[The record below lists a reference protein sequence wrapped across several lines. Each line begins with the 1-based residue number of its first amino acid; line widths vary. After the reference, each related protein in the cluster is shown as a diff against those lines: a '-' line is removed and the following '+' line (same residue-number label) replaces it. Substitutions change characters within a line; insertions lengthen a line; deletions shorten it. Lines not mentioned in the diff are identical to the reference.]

1 MKNTWTYH
9 KGQAVPL
16 NRDNID
22 TDQIIPKQF
31 LKSIKKSGFGPNLF
45 DAWRYEDEGFPGQD
59 ISNRKINKEFILN
72 KEKFI
77 NSDILISKKNFGCG
91 SSREH
96 AVWSLMDFGFKVVI
110 AESFADIFYNNCFNN
125 GLLPIAVSEHEISTL
140 LDLSNKRKEIEIDL
154 QNQIIF
160 VEDNEIAH
168 FEIDP
173 FRKKC
178 ILEGLDEIGLSLT
191 HSSEIKEF
199 ERKHYLKSPWIFNR
213 ENDWWIKK
221 TIFLFYLVTG

>member
-1 MKNTWTYH
+1 
-9 KGQAVPL
+9 
-16 NRDNID
+16 
-22 TDQIIPKQF
+22 
-31 LKSIKKSGFGPNLF
+31 
-45 DAWRYEDEGFPGQD
+45 
-59 ISNRKINKEFILN
+59 
-72 KEKFI
+72 
-77 NSDILISKKNFGCG
+77 
-91 SSREH
+91 
-96 AVWSLMDFGFKVVI
+96 MDFGFKVVI

-125 GLLPIAVSEHEISTL
+125 GLLPIAISENEISTL

-199 ERKHYLKSPWIFNR
+199 ERKHSLKSPWIFNK
-213 ENDWWIKK
+213 ESD
-221 TIFLFYLVTG
+221 

>member
-1 MKNTWTYH
+1 MKNTFTFH
-9 KGQAVPL
+9 RGRTVPL
-16 NRDNID
+16 DRDNID

-59 ISNRKINKEFILN
+59 ISQRKPNKEFILN
-72 KEKFI
+72 QERF
-77 NSDILISKKNFGCG
+77 NGADILISKKNFGCG

-125 GLLPIAVSEHEISTL
+125 GLLPITLSSEEISMML
-140 LDLSNKRKEIEIDL
+140 NIAEEGKEIEIDL
-154 QNQIIF
+154 ENQVIF
-160 VEDNEIAH
+160 FEDNEIAT

-178 ILEGLDEIGLSLT
+178 ILEGLDEIGLSLI
-191 HSSEIKEF
+191 HAAEIKEF
-199 ERKHYLKSPWIFNR
+199 EEKRAMESPWIFKMGNKN
-213 ENDWWIKK
+213 EK
-221 TIFLFYLVTG
+221 

>member
-1 MKNTWTYH
+1 MRNSNSFH
-9 KGQAVPL
+9 KGQAIPL
-16 NRDNID
+16 DRDNID

-59 ISNRKINKEFILN
+59 INDRKINEEFILN
-72 KEKFI
+72 QKKYL

-96 AVWSLMDFGFKVVI
+96 AVWSLMDYGFKVVI

-125 GLLPIAVSEHEISTL
+125 GLLPIVLTSEEIQNL
-140 LDLSNKRKEIEIDL
+140 LNLAEERKEIEIDL
-154 QNQIIF
+154 LNQVIF
-160 VEDNEIAH
+160 SEDNEIAN

-191 HSSEIKEF
+191 HANDIKEF
-199 ERKHYLKSPWIFNR
+199 EKKRQKQSPWVFN
-213 ENDWWIKK
+213 NKS
-221 TIFLFYLVTG
+221 

>member
-1 MKNTWTYH
+1 MKNTFTFH
-9 KGQAVPL
+9 RGRIVPL
-16 NRDNID
+16 DRDNID

-59 ISNRKINKEFILN
+59 VSQRKLNREFILN
-72 KEKFI
+72 QERF
-77 NSDILISKKNFGCG
+77 NGADILISKKNFGCG

-96 AVWSLMDFGFKVVI
+96 AVWSLMDFGFKVII

-125 GLLPIAVSEHEISTL
+125 GLLPITLSSEEISMML
-140 LDLSNKRKEIEIDL
+140 NFAEEGKEIEIDL
-154 QNQIIF
+154 ENQVIF
-160 VEDNEIAH
+160 LEDNEIAT

-178 ILEGLDEIGLSLT
+178 ILEGLDEIGLSLI
-191 HSSEIKEF
+191 HAAEIKEF
-199 ERKHYLKSPWIFNR
+199 EEKRAMESPWIFKIGNKN
-213 ENDWWIKK
+213 EK
-221 TIFLFYLVTG
+221 

>member
-1 MKNTWTYH
+1 MKNTFTFH
-9 KGQAVPL
+9 RGRAVPL
-16 NRDNID
+16 DRDNID

-59 ISNRKINKEFILN
+59 ISQRKPNKEFILN
-72 KEKFI
+72 QERF
-77 NSDILISKKNFGCG
+77 NGADILISKKNFGCG

-125 GLLPIAVSEHEISTL
+125 GLLPITLSSEEISMML
-140 LDLSNKRKEIEIDL
+140 NFAEEGKEIEIDL
-154 QNQIIF
+154 ENQVIF
-160 VEDNEIAH
+160 FEDNEIAT

-178 ILEGLDEIGLSLT
+178 ILEGLDEIGLSLI
-191 HSSEIKEF
+191 HAAEIKEF
-199 ERKHYLKSPWIFNR
+199 EEKRAMESPWIFKIGNKN
-213 ENDWWIKK
+213 EK
-221 TIFLFYLVTG
+221 

>member
-1 MKNTWTYH
+1 MKNSTTFH
-9 KGQAVPL
+9 KGKAVPL

-59 ISNRKINKEFILN
+59 ISERKINKEIILN
-72 KEKFI
+72 QEKFL

-125 GLLPIAVSEHEISTL
+125 GLLPISLSSEKITNL
-140 LDLSNKRKEIEIDL
+140 LNLAEERKEIEIDL
-154 QNQIIF
+154 HNQIIF
-160 VEDNEIAH
+160 SEDNEIAN

-178 ILEGLDEIGLSLT
+178 ILDGLDEIGLSLT
-191 HSSEIKEF
+191 HSMDIKEF
-199 ERKHYLKSPWIFNR
+199 EKKREVESPWIFRNK
-213 ENDWWIKK
+213 IKS
-221 TIFLFYLVTG
+221 

>member
-1 MKNTWTYH
+1 MKNTSTYH

-160 VEDNEIAH
+160 VEDDEIAH

-199 ERKHYLKSPWIFNR
+199 ERKHYLKSPWIFNTK
-213 ENDWWIKK
+213 ND
-221 TIFLFYLVTG
+221 

>member
-1 MKNTWTYH
+1 MKNTSTYH

-72 KEKFI
+72 QEEFI

-96 AVWSLMDFGFKVVI
+96 AVWSLMDFGFKVLI

-125 GLLPIAVSEHEISTL
+125 GLLPIAISEDEISTL
-140 LDLSNKRKEIEIDL
+140 LDLSYKRKEIEIDL

-199 ERKHYLKSPWIFNR
+199 ERKHYLKSPWIFN
-213 ENDWWIKK
+213 
-221 TIFLFYLVTG
+221 

>member
-1 MKNTWTYH
+1 MKNTSTYH
-9 KGQAVPL
+9 KGLAVPL

-59 ISNRKINKEFILN
+59 VSQRKPNKEFILN
-72 KEKFI
+72 QERF
-77 NSDILISKKNFGCG
+77 NGADILISKKNFGCG

-96 AVWSLMDFGFKVVI
+96 AVWSLMDFGFKVII

-125 GLLPIAVSEHEISTL
+125 GLLPITLSSEEISMML
-140 LDLSNKRKEIEIDL
+140 NFAEEGKEIEIDL
-154 QNQIIF
+154 ENQVIF
-160 VEDNEIAH
+160 LEDNEIAT

-178 ILEGLDEIGLSLT
+178 ILEGLDEIGLSLI
-191 HSSEIKEF
+191 HAAEIKEF
-199 ERKHYLKSPWIFNR
+199 EKKRAMESPWIFKIGNKN
-213 ENDWWIKK
+213 EK
-221 TIFLFYLVTG
+221 

>member
-1 MKNTWTYH
+1 MKNTFTFH
-9 KGQAVPL
+9 RGRTVPL
-16 NRDNID
+16 DRDNID

-59 ISNRKINKEFILN
+59 VSQRKPNKEFILN
-72 KEKFI
+72 QERF
-77 NSDILISKKNFGCG
+77 NGADILISKKNFGCG

-125 GLLPIAVSEHEISTL
+125 GLLPITLSSEEISMML
-140 LDLSNKRKEIEIDL
+140 NIAEEGKEIEIDL
-154 QNQIIF
+154 ENQVIF
-160 VEDNEIAH
+160 FEDNEIAT

-178 ILEGLDEIGLSLT
+178 ILEGLDEIGLSLI
-191 HSSEIKEF
+191 HAPEIKEF
-199 ERKHYLKSPWIFNR
+199 EEKRAMESPWIFKMGNKN
-213 ENDWWIKK
+213 EK
-221 TIFLFYLVTG
+221 

>member
-1 MKNTWTYH
+1 MKNTSTYH

-72 KEKFI
+72 QEKFI

-199 ERKHYLKSPWIFNR
+199 ERKHYLKSPWISVHLS
-213 ENDWWIKK
+213 D
-221 TIFLFYLVTG
+221 Y

>member
-1 MKNTWTYH
+1 MKNSTTFH
-9 KGQAVPL
+9 KGKAVPL

-59 ISNRKINKEFILN
+59 ISERKINKEFILN
-72 KEKFI
+72 QEKFL

-125 GLLPIAVSEHEISTL
+125 GLLPISLSSEEITNL
-140 LDLSNKRKEIEIDL
+140 LNLAEERKEIEIDL
-154 QNQIIF
+154 HNQIIF
-160 VEDNEIAH
+160 SEDNEIAN

-178 ILEGLDEIGLSLT
+178 ILDGLDEIGLSLT
-191 HSSEIKEF
+191 HAMDIKEF
-199 ERKHYLKSPWIFNR
+199 EKKREVESPWIFSNT
-213 ENDWWIKK
+213 IKS
-221 TIFLFYLVTG
+221 

>member
-1 MKNTWTYH
+1 MKNTSTYH

-72 KEKFI
+72 QEKFI

-125 GLLPIAVSEHEISTL
+125 GLLPIAISEHEISTL

-199 ERKHYLKSPWIFNR
+199 ERKHYLKFPWIFNR
-213 ENDWWIKK
+213 END
-221 TIFLFYLVTG
+221 

>member
-1 MKNTWTYH
+1 MKNTFTFH
-9 KGQAVPL
+9 RGRIVPL
-16 NRDNID
+16 DRDNID

-59 ISNRKINKEFILN
+59 VSQRKPNKEFILN
-72 KEKFI
+72 QERF
-77 NSDILISKKNFGCG
+77 NDADILISKKNFGCG

-96 AVWSLMDFGFKVVI
+96 AVWSLMDFGFKVII

-125 GLLPIAVSEHEISTL
+125 GLLPITLSSEEISMML
-140 LDLSNKRKEIEIDL
+140 NFAEKGKEIEIDL
-154 QNQIIF
+154 ENQVIF
-160 VEDNEIAH
+160 LEDNEIAT

-178 ILEGLDEIGLSLT
+178 ILEGLDEIGLSLI
-191 HSSEIKEF
+191 HAAEIKEF
-199 ERKHYLKSPWIFNR
+199 EEKRAKESPWIFKIGNKN
-213 ENDWWIKK
+213 EK
-221 TIFLFYLVTG
+221 

>member
-1 MKNTWTYH
+1 MKNTFTFH
-9 KGQAVPL
+9 RGRAVPID
-16 NRDNID
+16 RDNID

-59 ISNRKINKEFILN
+59 VSQRKPNKEFILN
-72 KEKFI
+72 QERF
-77 NSDILISKKNFGCG
+77 NGADILISKKNFGCG

-125 GLLPIAVSEHEISTL
+125 GLLPITLSSEQISMML
-140 LDLSNKRKEIEIDL
+140 NIAEEGKEIEIDL
-154 QNQIIF
+154 ENQVIF
-160 VEDNEIAH
+160 FEDNEIAT

-178 ILEGLDEIGLSLT
+178 ILEGLDEIGLSLI
-191 HSSEIKEF
+191 HAAEIKEF
-199 ERKHYLKSPWIFNR
+199 EEKRAMESPWIFKIGNKN
-213 ENDWWIKK
+213 EK
-221 TIFLFYLVTG
+221 

>member
-1 MKNTWTYH
+1 MKNTSTYH

-72 KEKFI
+72 QEKFI

-125 GLLPIAVSEHEISTL
+125 GLLPIAISEHEISTL
-140 LDLSNKRKEIEIDL
+140 LDLSYKRKEIEIDL
-154 QNQIIF
+154 QNQVIF

-213 ENDWWIKK
+213 END
-221 TIFLFYLVTG
+221 

>member
-1 MKNTWTYH
+1 MKNTSTYH

-213 ENDWWIKK
+213 END
-221 TIFLFYLVTG
+221 

>member
-1 MKNTWTYH
+1 MKNTSTYH
-9 KGQAVPL
+9 KGRAVPL

-45 DAWRYEDEGFPGQD
+45 DAWRYEDEGFPGQV

-72 KEKFI
+72 QEKFI

-96 AVWSLMDFGFKVVI
+96 AVWSLMDFGFKVLI

-125 GLLPIAVSEHEISTL
+125 GLLPIAISEDEISTL
-140 LDLSNKRKEIEIDL
+140 LDLSYKRKEIEIDL

-213 ENDWWIKK
+213 END
-221 TIFLFYLVTG
+221 

>member
-1 MKNTWTYH
+1 MKNTSTYH

-72 KEKFI
+72 QEEFI

-154 QNQIIF
+154 KNQIIF

-213 ENDWWIKK
+213 ENDQ
-221 TIFLFYLVTG
+221 

>member
-1 MKNTWTYH
+1 MKNTFTFH
-9 KGQAVPL
+9 RGRTVPL
-16 NRDNID
+16 DRDNID

-59 ISNRKINKEFILN
+59 IGQRKPNKEFILN
-72 KEKFI
+72 QERF
-77 NSDILISKKNFGCG
+77 NGADILISKKNFGCG

-125 GLLPIAVSEHEISTL
+125 GLLPITLSSEEISMML
-140 LDLSNKRKEIEIDL
+140 NIAEEGKEIEIDL
-154 QNQIIF
+154 ENQVIF
-160 VEDNEIAH
+160 FEDNEIAT

-178 ILEGLDEIGLSLT
+178 ILEGLDEIGLSLI
-191 HSSEIKEF
+191 HAAEIKEF
-199 ERKHYLKSPWIFNR
+199 EEKRAMESPWIFKMGNKN
-213 ENDWWIKK
+213 EK
-221 TIFLFYLVTG
+221 

>member
-1 MKNTWTYH
+1 MKNTVNYH
-9 KGQAVPL
+9 KGQAIPL
-16 NRDNID
+16 DRDNID

-59 ISNRKINKEFILN
+59 ISERKINKKFILN
-72 KEKFI
+72 QEKYD

-96 AVWSLMDFGFKVVI
+96 AVWSLMDYGFKVVI

-125 GLLPIAVSEHEISTL
+125 GLLPIALSPNEIQIL
-140 LDLSNKRKEIEIDL
+140 LNLAEARKVIEIDL
-154 QNQIIF
+154 LNQVIF
-160 VEDNEIAH
+160 SEDNEIAN
-168 FEIDP
+168 FSIDP

-191 HSSEIKEF
+191 HSSDIKEF
-199 ERKHYLKSPWIFNR
+199 EKKRQKESPWIFN
-213 ENDWWIKK
+213 DKK
-221 TIFLFYLVTG
+221 